1 MLKNDG
7 IRRPFPVTLL
17 AWGVLILTMF
27 NAVRFGSAVAQW
39 DRIVSFMERPG
50 PIYIA
55 VSGLIWALGWLIVF
69 LGLWFGSRWARQ
81 ITLSMAILYS
91 IYYWIDQLI
100 YQSEVA
106 RKNLSFSLSVTI
118 FFLTSTAIILLL
130 PGSRKYFQTKRVQ

>member
-1 MLKNDG
+1 MKNDE
-7 IRRPFPVTLL
+7 IRRPIPVTLL

-27 NAVRFGSAVAQW
+27 NAVRFGSAVAEW

-55 VSGLIWALGWLIVF
+55 VTGLIWALGWLIVF

-81 ITLSMAILYS
+81 IALSMAILYS
-91 IYYWIDQLI
+91 TYYWIDQLI
-100 YQSEVA
+100 YHSEVA

-118 FFLTSTAIILLL
+118 FFLTSTAIILIL

>member
-1 MLKNDG
+1 MKNDV
-7 IRRPFPVTLL
+7 IRRPIPVTLL

-39 DRIVSFMERPG
+39 DMIVSLMERPG

-55 VSGLIWALGWLIVF
+55 VTGLIWALCWLIVF
-69 LGLWFGSRWARQ
+69 LGLWFGSRWARHMAL
-81 ITLSMAILYS
+81 IMAILYS
-91 IYYWIDQLI
+91 SYYWIDRLI

-106 RKNLSFSLSVTI
+106 RKNLAFSLSVTI
-118 FFLTSTAIILLL
+118 FFLISTAVIMLL